1 MTITKYG
8 VDQNMVEE
16 LVKLGVCISPEQART
31 VVASGEAKSKI
42 KEAKANSK
50 GDANTTPKKETDL
63 SED

>member
-1 MTITKYG
+1 MMEKYG

-31 VVASGEAKSKI
+31 VVASGKAKSKI
-42 KEAKANSK
+42 KEAQANSK
-50 GDANTTPKKETDL
+50 DAPAATKKEADL